1 MTVRPAALAAL
12 AAVLALGSLP
22 AAAGEA
28 APAPDEIHWRLPA
41 EMPVREA
48 GTSRGVGLLPLGMTR
63 VDKVVY
69 AAAVTG
75 GRSAALLAK
84 SGEGSWVEGNGVAQA
99 QRVSRWVPL
108 NGGAAVLVGAQGGVQ
123 LVVLKPEA
131 GPDERA
137 VIHDVHA
144 PDEKANANAAF
155 GIRRIYYQIYGV
167 DLAVHDGK
175 LIAVYNLVDPT
186 GGVRVPRLLLRSS
199 ADGGKSWSEAVT
211 LADSAA
217 GRVPS
222 ICLAL
227 WSGGKDLHLLQPDK
241 ENKGVVH
248 RVSRD
253 GGLTW
258 KDAPALPAPAEG
270 KTIALARVFRDGK
283 DVLLGVTESANGGA
297 VWLYGSADGGNTWG
311 KPRRIGKVKVAAGN
325 VGPLDTCHLSAAG
338 DAMVFGCGSV
348 TAKHSYDRKTRT
360 SKYSLITSGA
370 LLISRDG
377 GTSWK
382 PVDFARGLAGKS
394 YAPRAELRPDGGMS
408 VIFGWTD
415 GKGSCLMMGREARP
429 GPRPETD
436 PAVKARVAK
445 MVKDLADDDFKVR
458 EAAAA
463 GLASMGMS
471 VLPDLRKAAAGKD
484 PERSLTAEDLLRK
497 MTPAWWKG
505 P

>member
-1 MTVRPAALAAL
+1 MTARPAALAAL
-12 AAVLALGSLP
+12 AAVLALGCLP
-22 AAAGEA
+22 AEAGEA
-28 APAPDEIHWRLPA
+28 VPAPGEIHWRLPA
-41 EMPVREA
+41 EMPVQEA
-48 GTSRGVGLLPLGMTR
+48 GTSRGVGLLPLGMAR
-63 VDKVVY
+63 VGETLY

-75 GRSAALLAK
+75 GRSAVLLAR
-84 SGEGSWVEGNGVAQA
+84 SGEGPWVEGTGIAQA

-108 NGGAAVLVGAQGGVQ
+108 NGAAAVLVGARGGVQ

-137 VIHDVHA
+137 VTHDVHA

-155 GIRRIYYQIYGV
+155 GIRRIYYQVYGV

-175 LIAVYNLVDPT
+175 LIAVYSLVDPT
-186 GGVRVPRLLLRSS
+186 SGVRVPRLLLRIS
-199 ADGGKSWSEAVT
+199 ADGGKSWSEAVK
-211 LADSAA
+211 LADSGA

-227 WSGGKDLHLLQPDK
+227 WSGGENLHLLQPDQ
-241 ENKGVVH
+241 ENEGIVH

-258 KDAPALPAPAEG
+258 KDAPDLPAPAEG

-283 DVLLGVTESANGGA
+283 DVLLGVTESAKGGA
-297 VWLYGSADGGNTWG
+297 VWLYSSADGGSTWA
-311 KPRRIGKVKVAAGN
+311 KPRRIGKVKAVAGTA
-325 VGPLDTCHLSAAG
+325 GPLAACHLSAAG
-338 DAMVFGCGSV
+338 GAMVFGCGSL
-348 TAKHSYDRKTRT
+348 TAKQSYDRKTRT

-370 LLISRDG
+370 LLISRDA

-382 PVDFARGLAGKS
+382 PVAFARGLAGRN

-415 GKGSCLMMGREARP
+415 GKGSCLMLGREARP
-429 GPRPETD
+429 GPRPAAD
-436 PAVKARVAK
+436 PAVRARVAK
-445 MVKDLADDDFKVR
+445 MVKDLADDDFRVR

-484 PERSLTAEDLLRK
+484 AERGLTAEDLLRK